1 LADGLPARAKTGR
14 SVRGLARWA
23 EVSKCA
29 TAGAAYAARAD
40 DNRLLAGTQFEAEFG
55 QSPTAIARGARVE
68 AIGRRNSYAVT
79 IALLREHFDFEVTE
93 VVPADLRHDYQKNR
107 NGMIKR
113 SAETHRLIGSILR
126 GDPDAPNIIDGAVL
140 PVRLGH
146 ATAYL
151 EADGIGAKAGPLLPV
166 LEFKAW
172 PVVDGRADDA
182 GKLAEAKRQMGMYR
196 LLTQRVVADLGGDP
210 EVVPPSGLL
219 ITPRNV
225 GLTLMG
231 NLVDLSLVTNVA
243 EITLRN
249 LPDPAELAGA
259 LPVKPG
265 GHGLLGFGPVADQA
279 RHVDDRVDDINLI
292 MDNVGTH
299 FTESCMTS
307 CGLFKLCRERA
318 HSAGD
323 PRVAGTMTVRSLPG
337 IPHLTRAADLFAG
350 APATS
355 AESSTGAGPQLD
367 LAGRL
372 YRATAIAPAGAFVP
386 VIHAHGAVA

>member
-1 LADGLPARAKTGR
+1 MITKSRVPRGRHAVAGSTPDPLGSRAEAAEQTLADGLPARAKTGR

-93 VVPADLRHDYQKNR
+93 VVPADLRHGYQKNR

-151 EADGIGAKAGPLLPV
+151 EAGRDWRQGRPAVCPCWNSRRGRWSMAGRTTPVSLLRRS
-166 LEFKAW
+166 
-172 PVVDGRADDA
+172 GRWGCIDFS
-182 GKLAEAKRQMGMYR
+182 
-196 LLTQRVVADLGGDP
+196 
-210 EVVPPSGLL
+210 PSGSSP
-219 ITPRNV
+219 I
-225 GLTLMG
+225 
-231 NLVDLSLVTNVA
+231 LVETRRLS
-243 EITLRN
+243 RR
-249 LPDPAELAGA
+249 
-259 LPVKPG
+259 PV
-265 GHGLLGFGPVADQA
+265 
-279 RHVDDRVDDINLI
+279 
-292 MDNVGTH
+292 
-299 FTESCMTS
+299 S
-307 CGLFKLCRERA
+307 
-318 HSAGD
+318 
-323 PRVAGTMTVRSLPG
+323 
-337 IPHLTRAADLFAG
+337 
-350 APATS
+350 
-355 AESSTGAGPQLD
+355 
-367 LAGRL
+367 
-372 YRATAIAPAGAFVP
+372 
-386 VIHAHGAVA
+386 